1 MDRIVNFFTSL
12 MRKYMPDSF
21 AIVILLTLAVMLL
34 AVTVE
39 GQSPQAMITAW
50 GNGFWSL
57 LAFTTQM
64 AVI

>member
-39 GQSPQAMITAW
+39 GQSPQTPFH
-50 GNGFWSL
+50 NG
-57 LAFTTQM
+57 
-64 AVI
+64 